1 MISCRRQLVL
11 TWLSLAKLFNWSG
24 EFFLADLLVFLLFGL
39 SLDPLPGDPF
49 EEIDEDVAYGLHV
62 VSAGLLDPKV
72 GVDRS
77 VTGRSSQVLVFSGT
91 KGVKLNEYTERI
103 LRKCEFPSDQ
113 EMII

>member
-1 MISCRRQLVL
+1 MWTSCLLISCRQLVL
-11 TWLSLAKLFNWSG
+11 TWLSLTKLFNWSR

-49 EEIDEDVAYGLHV
+49 EEVDEDVAYGLHV
-62 VSAGLLDPKV
+62 VSPGLLNAKV

-91 KGVKLNEYTERI
+91 KGFELNYHCLKHLT
-103 LRKCEFPSDQ
+103 KNVGVPK
-113 EMII
+113 